1 MTAQDIIDLWCTND
15 FYSTIIVCAFLL
27 LILAVTCYY
36 LYQKFQ
42 DKKRYE
48 KLYSVSALYNRKS
61 IRKLYSQFL
70 KRLGII
76 DDFRFSMPFWLNLD
90 SYEEYLITFKGW
102 TAQEVYQKI
111 KEHLESILEEYKNT
125 GAYCE
130 SDNHALSNFLAEIK
144 FASNEVGRQKDKFER
159 QKIDTKLSNF
169 S

>member
-1 MTAQDIIDLWCTND
+1 MTAQDIIDLCCGID
-15 FYSTIIVCAFLL
+15 FDCILIIVFTFLL
-27 LILAVTCYY
+27 LILIVLYS

-42 DKKRYE
+42 DEKRYE

-90 SYEEYLITFKGW
+90 SYEKYLITFKGW
-102 TAQEVYQKI
+102 TTQEVYQKI
-111 KEHLESILEEYKNT
+111 KEHLESIIEEYKNT
-125 GAYCE
+125 GAFNE
-130 SDNHALSNFLAEIK
+130 SDNHALSNFLAEIR
-144 FASNEVGRQKDKFER
+144 FAQDELDKFER
-159 QKIDTKLSNF
+159 QKIDTKLSDF

>member
-1 MTAQDIIDLWCTND
+1 MTSQDIIDLW
-15 FYSTIIVCAFLL
+15 YSTDSFYNQIILFSFLL
-27 LILAVTCYY
+27 LIILAVLYY

-42 DKKRYE
+42 DEKRYE

-111 KEHLESILEEYKNT
+111 KEHLESIIEEYINT
-125 GAYCE
+125 GAFNE
-130 SDNHALSNFLAEIK
+130 SDNHALSNFLAEIR
-144 FASNEVGRQKDKFER
+144 FAQDELNKFER
-159 QKIDTKLSNF
+159 QKIDTKLSDF

>member
-1 MTAQDIIDLWCTND
+1 MTAQDIIDLWCSTD
-15 FYSTIIVCAFLL
+15 FLIIIIIACTVPLLIIV
-27 LILAVTCYY
+27 VENY
-36 LYQKFQ
+36 LDQKFQ
-42 DKKRYE
+42 DEKRYE

-130 SDNHALSNFLAEIK
+130 SDNHALANFLAEIK
-144 FASNEVGRQKDKFER
+144 FASDELYRQKDKFKR
-159 QKIDTKLSNF
+159 QKIDTKLSDF

>member
-1 MTAQDIIDLWCTND
+1 MTAQDIIDLHYSLMLYNG
-15 FYSTIIVCAFLL
+15 FYSTIIVCSFLF
-27 LILAVTCYY
+27 LILAAVSYY

-42 DKKRYE
+42 EEKRYE

-76 DDFRFSMPFWLNLD
+76 DDFRFRMPFWLNLD

-111 KEHLESILEEYKNT
+111 KEHLESIIEEYKNT
-125 GAYCE
+125 GKSDE
-130 SDNHALSNFLAEIK
+130 SNNHALSNFLAEIR
-144 FASNEVGRQKDKFER
+144 FAQDELDKFER
-159 QKIDTKLSNF
+159 QKIDPKLSDF